1 MAGAASVVAGAW
13 ESGMADTEVATSDR
27 QLVGG
32 TLEGVITSSA
42 MEAITRSELDVQIVT
57 ARRFPRSLAHFKAR
71 ALTMIRLDVET
82 AESCRYVLPRRKRQ
96 PDGTFK
102 RENVEGPSVRL
113 AEIVQ
118 VAYGN
123 IRAGARIVAETDRE
137 VVAQGFCHDLETNT
151 AVVME
156 VQRRIVDGNGRRYSD
171 DMVTMT
177 KNAACAIARRNAVF
191 AVIPRAFVNPLM
203 EAAKKVAAGDAKT
216 LSESRTRALAAFA
229 ELGVSAAAI
238 CDKLERGGVEDIDL
252 EDLLLLSGLL
262 TAIRER
268 ETTVEAEF
276 PPPPGTEER
285 AGSRT
290 AAVAETL
297 ARRRAH
303 ADQATGRGAESPATP
318 SPAAPPEA
326 PAPPSTPE
334 T

>member
-1 MAGAASVVAGAW
+1 MG
-13 ESGMADTEVATSDR
+13 DTEVATADR
-27 QLVGG
+27 QVIAG

-82 AESCRYVLPRRKRQ
+82 AQSCFYVLPRRQRQ
-96 PDGTFK
+96 ADGTFK
-102 RENVEGPSVRL
+102 RVTIDGPGVRL
-113 AEIVQ
+113 AEIAQ

-171 DMVTMT
+171 DMITMT
-177 KNAACAIARRNAVF
+177 KNAACSIARRNAVF
-191 AVIPRAFVNPLM
+191 AVIPRAFINPLL

-216 LSESRTRALAAFA
+216 LSEGRQRALAAFA
-229 ELGVSAAAI
+229 EMGVSAAAI
-238 CDKLERGGVEDIDL
+238 CDKLERRGVEDLDL
-252 EDLLLLSGLL
+252 EDLTLLSGLL

-276 PPPPGTEER
+276 PPPPGTEDTP
-285 AGSRT
+285 GSRT

-297 ARRRAH
+297 ARRRRA
-303 ADQATGRGAESPATP
+303 ADQATGRGSESPATP
-318 SPAAPPEA
+318 PPAAPPET
-326 PAPPSTPE
+326 PTPPTPPE
-334 T
+334 TP

>member
-1 MAGAASVVAGAW
+1 MG
-13 ESGMADTEVATSDR
+13 DTEVATADR
-27 QLVGG
+27 QVIAG

-82 AESCRYVLPRRKRQ
+82 AQSCFYVLPRRQRQ
-96 PDGTFK
+96 ADGTFK
-102 RENVEGPSVRL
+102 RVTIDGPGVRL
-113 AEIVQ
+113 AEIAQ

-171 DMVTMT
+171 DMITMT
-177 KNAACAIARRNAVF
+177 KNAACSIARRNAVF
-191 AVIPRAFVNPLM
+191 AVIPRAFINPLL

-229 ELGVSAAAI
+229 EIGVSATAV
-238 CDKLERGGVEDIDL
+238 CDKLERRGVEDIDL
-252 EDLLLLSGLL
+252 EDLTLLSGLL

-276 PPPPGTEER
+276 PPVPGEPT
-285 AGSRT
+285 GSRT

-297 ARRRAH
+297 ARRRRA

-318 SPAAPPEA
+318 PPAAPPET
-326 PAPPSTPE
+326 PTPPTPSE
-334 T
+334 TP

>member
-1 MAGAASVVAGAW
+1 MVAAAR
-13 ESGMADTEVATSDR
+13 ESGMADTEVATTDR

-96 PDGTFK
+96 PDWTFK

-191 AVIPRAFVNPLM
+191 AVIPRAFVNPLL

-216 LSESRTRALAAFA
+216 LSEGRQRALAAFA
-229 ELGVSAAAI
+229 ELGGSAAAT
-238 CDKLERGGVEDIDL
+238 CDKLERGGVEDSDL
-252 EDLLLLSGLL
+252 EELLLLSGLL

-276 PPPPGTEER
+276 PPVPGEPT
-285 AGSRT
+285 GTRT

-297 ARRRAH
+297 ARRRRA

-318 SPAAPPEA
+318 PPSAPPET